1 MTETTLTASRAKHV
15 KAARADIGWDK
26 APCIR
31 LWDPDDTEYR
41 YTLTPT
47 EAAAFV
53 RRMAGYIEQLLRT
66 QQ

>member
-1 MTETTLTASRAKHV
+1 MTSQTTLTPSRAKHV

-31 LWDPDDTEYR
+31 LWDADGVEYR
-41 YTLTPT
+41 YVLTPS

-66 QQ
+66 S